1 MTRWFAWF
9 RFKDLHPSFRV
20 VLAESLEVAEML
32 ANDLATRNKVRL
44 IESLEVAEMLANDLA
59 TRNKVRLIGIIIAS
73 EQFNP
78 AEKEE

>member
-44 IESLEVAEMLANDLA
+44 I
-59 TRNKVRLIGIIIAS
+59 GIIIAS

-78 AEKEE
+78 VEKEE